1 MPKKA
6 VFISYDHSEDAH
18 YKNLLKAWDA
28 NDNFEFEFDQ
38 RSPDEPIDSTNA
50 AIIKQGLT
58 KMTQNA
64 EYLLVI
70 VGNKSHQS
78 KWMKWEISRAKQ
90 SDLKLKLAAIKLDN
104 SYTTPSELM
113 NSNTSFAKSFTRDS
127 ILAALNS
134 ATNIY

>member
-58 KMTQNA
+58 KMIQNA